1 MSESEFVLRV
11 TPPRLPRLAM
21 ARPRLGRLPRRAE
34 RVRTLLTSREGQI
47 LCLLEKGMSNKRIA
61 LALDIGG
68 ETVKCH
74 MKNLFSKRSAGSAWT
89 TGGTCPPAE
98 DG

>member
-1 MSESEFVLRV
+1 
-11 TPPRLPRLAM
+11 
-21 ARPRLGRLPRRAE
+21 
-34 RVRTLLTSREGQI
+34 
-47 LCLLEKGMSNKRIA
+47 MSNKRIA

-74 MKNLFSKRSAGSAWT
+74 MKHLFSKCSAGSAWT
-89 TGGTCPPAE
+89 TGGTCPPAV